1 MTNEMKLITALCDA
15 LGFDVERVCVNQD
28 SIRQSEAGN
37 LARLRGGCFGYGGA
51 AIEPRYQIE
60 PIYEYKLTKSVEKE
74 LTPDEKAVEDYV
86 LRNEAMLTKQVEEP
100 FTKPQEKD
108 EIFNTEMFGE
118 VSVRGPSFDLASSEY
133 NQTSLS
139 IDNDYQ
145 KGLVCRIY
153 DSVSIG
159 DVIKALDKLYIARGK
174 A

>member
-1 MTNEMKLITALCDA
+1 MTNEMKLITALCGA
-15 LGFDVERVCVNQD
+15 LGFDVETVCVNQD
-28 SIRQSEAGN
+28 DIDYM
-37 LARLRGGCFGYGGA
+37 LRGGASFR
-51 AIEPRYQIE
+51 PD
-60 PIYEYKLTKSVEKE
+60 PIYEYKLTKSVG
-74 LTPDEKAVEDYV
+74 KAKTIDK
-86 LRNEAMLTKQVEEP
+86 L

-108 EIFNTEMFGE
+108 KIFNTEMFGE
-118 VSVRGPSFDLASSEY
+118 VSVRGPSSDLASSEY

>member
-15 LGFDVERVCVNQD
+15 LGSDVEKICINQD
-28 SIRQSEAGN
+28 AID
-37 LARLRGGCFGYGGA
+37 RGRVGLWQIENEGATQDGALYAYVPDPIFEYKVTKKVEHEDAELA
-51 AIEPRYQIE
+51 AIVRSRLDQPEIKVP
-60 PIYEYKLTKSVEKE
+60 LNE
-74 LTPDEKAVEDYV
+74 L
-86 LRNEAMLTKQVEEP
+86 LEEP
-100 FTKPQEKD
+100 FAKLKESD
-108 EIFNTEMFGE
+108 EIFNTEMFGK
-118 VSVRGPSFDLASSEY
+118 VSVRGPSSDLASSEY